1 MKMIHTYNL
10 KDAVPGASRVTFGS
24 FDGLH
29 IGHRAVIKKLYGYET
44 QTPVLLSFEE
54 NEKPIIYSEDEKEYL
69 LKDSK
74 VEIMVSIPAKDAYA
88 MTGEAFVK
96 EILVEK
102 LQAKSVVAG
111 ADVKFGSEGL
121 GIDALKE
128 LGEKYGFE
136 VEAVPTIYLGG
147 EAVTTERI
155 RKAIED
161 GDFSRMNVLLGH
173 HYLMRGTVVHGK
185 AAGRKVGMPTANLN
199 VAKNKLFPP
208 HGVYGTLSYMDGAF
222 FRGMTNIGL
231 RPSDDDIPIAT
242 IETFLLDFD
251 RDIYGKDIKLEAYT
265 YIRGVKK
272 FANLEE
278 VRKQVD
284 KDIEA
289 VRVYMDGVI
298 YDMKK

>member
-1 MKMIHTYNL
+1 MIHTYDF
-10 KDAVPGASRVTFGS
+10 KDAVPGASRVAFGS

-29 IGHRAVIKKLYGYET
+29 VGHRAVIEKLYGYET

-54 NEKPIIYSEDEKEYL
+54 SEKPIIYSEDEKEYL
-69 LKDSK
+69 LKDSG
-74 VEIMVSIPAKDAYA
+74 VEIMVSMPVKDAYA
-88 MTGEAFVK
+88 MAGEEFAR
-96 EILVEK
+96 EILAGK

-111 ADVKFGSEGL
+111 ENMTFGHEGL
-121 GIDALKE
+121 GINALKE
-128 LGEKYGFE
+128 FGEKYGFSVE
-136 VEAVPTIYLGG
+136 VVPTVYLGG
-147 EAVTTERI
+147 EPVTTDRI
-155 RKAIED
+155 KKAVED
-161 GDFSRMNVLLGH
+161 GDFRRINVLLGH
-173 HYLMRGTVVHGK
+173 AYLMRGTVVHGK
-185 AAGRKVGMPTANLN
+185 AAGRKVGMPTANLG

-208 HGVYGTLSYMDGAF
+208 HGVYGTLSYMDGTF

-251 RDIYGKDIKLEAYT
+251 RDIYGKDIKLEVHA

-278 VRKQVD
+278 VKKQVD

-298 YDMKK
+298 YNMKK